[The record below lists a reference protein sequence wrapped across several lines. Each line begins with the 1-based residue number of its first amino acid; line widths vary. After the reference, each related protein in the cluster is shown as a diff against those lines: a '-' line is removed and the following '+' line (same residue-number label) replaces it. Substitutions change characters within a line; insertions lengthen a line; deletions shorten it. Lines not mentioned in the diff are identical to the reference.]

1 MEVGTWAAQARGQRG
16 PSTLALCLVCLDG
29 GQLGQ
34 TGHGQHTEE
43 GLAEDARWRGGGL
56 PGRKQNKAGSQPQRG
71 EEAVFTTV
79 GHN

>member
-34 TGHGQHTEE
+34 TGHGEHTGE
-43 GLAEDARWRGGGL
+43 GLTEDARRRGGGL
-56 PGRKQNKAGSQPQRG
+56 PGRRQNKAAGSI
-71 EEAVFTTV
+71 
-79 GHN
+79 H